1 MLLPK
6 KILTSG
12 ILGALASAAAAAV
25 ASRVEN
31 GHAARPMNAIVHIYD
46 GGEPPQHDGRY
57 GRNTLLGLGI
67 HTAASVWWAAFLEAA
82 LAAQPRPQRLATA
95 SVLSAIAYVVDY
107 YVVSKRFRP
116 GFETCLSPRAM
127 FAVYAA
133 LAAGFAFSG
142 RKRRALIRK
151 RQNQRKRAAFA
162 GHAREPELAAEEPRQ
177 LAADR

>member
-1 MLLPK
+1 MLLLK

-12 ILGALASAAAAAV
+12 ILGALASATAAAV
-25 ASRVEN
+25 ASRLEN
-31 GHAARPMNAIVHIYD
+31 GHAARPLNAIVHIYD
-46 GGEPPQHDGRY
+46 GGEPPKHNGRC

-82 LAAQPRPQRLATA
+82 LDAQARPRRLATA
-95 SVLSAIAYVVDY
+95 SALSAIAYVVDY

-133 LAAGFAFSG
+133 LAAGFALSG
-142 RKRRALIRK
+142 SKRRALIRK
-151 RQNQRKRAAFA
+151 RQNERKGAALA
-162 GHAREPELAAEEPRQ
+162 GHARQPQFAAEEPRQ